1 MQLKQPGDVH
11 RDVARDGP
19 MTWVVITLPADDVER
34 ARDGNRALAYPQL
47 DVGDEPTPADV
58 AVQVRLRAPALLE
71 QKHAEH
77 FLLQR
82 RRTFEYFQSPDGVDT
97 KYRAPG
103 AKKLR
108 ACEDSLGI
116 RLEAM
121 KRGRTFISRTLRRPS
136 SSSVS
141 SAFDLSQVS
150 AWLLRAT
157 FSGIDTAI
165 RSLSS
170 SVPSL

>member
-1 MQLKQPGDVH
+1 MV
-11 RDVARDGP
+11 RDRPQRFKNNDAMDGLLEAAAAAGV
-19 MTWVVITLPADDVER
+19 T
-34 ARDGNRALAYPQL
+34 L

-108 ACEDSLGI
+108 ARLADLDAAENLDQVRVGRPHWLKGDFAGCLSLDLDGGR
-116 RLEAM
+116 RLVIKPANNPLPVLPD
-121 KRGRTFISRTLRRPS
+121 G
-136 SSSVS
+136 SV
-141 SAFDLSQVS
+141 DRCQVT
-150 AWLLRAT
+150 RVRVEYI
-157 FSGIDTAI
+157 GNYHD
-165 RSLSS
+165 
-170 SVPSL
+170 